1 MDKLDEVK
9 EWIKKA
15 EADFEGAMHLSRRR
29 KKPLPDLV
37 CFHCQQCAEK
47 YLKAYLIF
55 NKTSFPKTHDLLLLL
70 EILIQFYPTLEL
82 HRELFEYLNP
92 YSVQF
97 RYPGEESSIE
107 EAKQALSIVKKIRT
121 IIKENLPDEVSK

>member
-9 EWIKKA
+9 EWINKA
-15 EADFEGAMHLSRRR
+15 EADFEGAMHLARRR

-55 NKTSFPKTHDLLLLL
+55 SKTPFPKTHDLLLLL
-70 EILIQFYPTLEL
+70 ELSVQFQPTLEL

-97 RYPGEESSIE
+97 RYPGEESDIE
-107 EAKQALSIVKKIRT
+107 EAKLALATLKKIRKMMREYFSDDT
-121 IIKENLPDEVSK
+121 IK

>member
-9 EWIKKA
+9 EWINKA
-15 EADFEGAMHLSRRR
+15 EADFEGAMHLARRR

-47 YLKAYLIF
+47 YL
-55 NKTSFPKTHDLLLLL
+55 
-70 EILIQFYPTLEL
+70 
-82 HRELFEYLNP
+82 NP

-97 RYPGEESSIE
+97 RYPGEESDIE
-107 EAKQALSIVKKIRT
+107 EAKLALATLKKIRKMMREYFSDDT
-121 IIKENLPDEVSK
+121 IK